1 MCGKPAGS
9 ISCHQNR
16 TVLECST
23 STPPFAKS
31 SRKDRYCSK
40 SFGGN
45 KGTRTT
51 FTVQIMHKILYQ
63 YLRCRQNTAT
73 VPVFPRRLCEWVWYD
88 TSTTFPSITPRY
100 SLYHTWATITEALS
114 YIITN
119 STTSLDISS
128 RVELKRYR
136 PIYHRP
142 KFVQSR
148 NGGGEVKSS
157 PDKPSVTCFN
167 PKLYNNI
174 ISYNNVNNNIVL

>member
-1 MCGKPAGS
+1 MYQYKNLHFSFSADTC
-9 ISCHQNR
+9 
-16 TVLECST
+16 T
-23 STPPFAKS
+23 STFVTANIFPRYLLIRENFA
-31 SRKDRYCSK
+31 
-40 SFGGN
+40 N
-45 KGTRTT
+45 E
-51 FTVQIMHKILYQ
+51 
-63 YLRCRQNTAT
+63 A

-88 TSTTFPSITPRY
+88 TSTTFPSIIPR
-100 SLYHTWATITEALS
+100 YHTWATITEALS